1 MYTIYTFS
9 FFMIKNS
16 FIKSFV
22 LIILIIF
29 FMCICSQIPFSLLNT
44 LEDNVIITRSE
55 LNSILNN
62 YDNFLCN
69 ASVTAMADDDKTDT
83 LNEYAIK
90 YKLLN
95 LFTIKKLN
103 VNVLEDDIYY
113 AGGNCLGFSL
123 KTKGLTIVGGN
134 YVLTRN
140 GRANPFLESGLKVG
154 DIIINVNGTEVSQVQ
169 DISTALEKYNGMDKI
184 DITVKRNNENITTS
198 IKPVLDIQT
207 GEYKLGL
214 WIKDDA
220 MGVGTL
226 TFYNDTTKRFGSLG
240 HAITNSSNKN
250 NIEIAEGDIYNCRVV
265 GVKVGYNGV
274 AGELLGTFSLNQ
286 ESIGTVDKNC
296 DFGVYGYITNKESII
311 EEKLPIELGGRVSVK
326 PGKAKILSCIDG
338 ENIEEFDIEIIKT
351 NYQKSESEKSMVIRV
366 IDKELLSKT
375 GGIVQGMSGSPIIQD
390 GKLIGAVTH
399 VFLNDASKGFG
410 LYIDWMIN
418 Q

>member
-1 MYTIYTFS
+1 MIRNKYCR
-9 FFMIKNS
+9 FFILIS
-16 FIKSFV
+16 VIALFV
-22 LIILIIF
+22 LT
-29 FMCICSQIPFSLLNT
+29 CSQIPFNLLST
-44 LEDNVIITRSE
+44 LEENTVLTRSE
-55 LNSILNN
+55 FNSILKN

-69 ASVTAMADDDKTDT
+69 ASITAMADDNKTDT

-95 LFTIKKLN
+95 LFTIKNLN
-103 VNVLEDDIYY
+103 INVIEDDIYY

-123 KTKGLTIVGGN
+123 KTKGLAIVGGN
-134 YVLTRN
+134 YVLTKS

-154 DIIINVNGTEVSQVQ
+154 DIIVNINNT
-169 DISTALEKYNGMDKI
+169 DISQIEDITLALLNYNGIDKI
-184 DITVKRNNENITTS
+184 NITVKRNNETITTT

-214 WIKDDA
+214 WVKDDA
-220 MGVGTL
+220 LGVGTL

-240 HAITNSSNKN
+240 HAITNSTNKS
-250 NIEIAEGDIYNCRVV
+250 NIEVLSGEIYNCKVI
-265 GVKVGYNGV
+265 GVKMGYNGV

-286 ESIGTVDKNC
+286 ESIGNIDKNC
-296 DFGVYGYITNKESII
+296 NFGVYGYITNNETII
-311 EEKLPIELGGRVSVK
+311 EDKTPIELGGRVSVK
-326 PGKAKILSCIDG
+326 PGKAKILSCIDS

-351 NYQKSESEKSMVIRV
+351 NYQKNENEKSMVIRV

-375 GGIVQGMSGSPIIQD
+375 GGIVQGMSGSPIIQN
-390 GKLIGAVTH
+390 GKLVGAVTH

-410 LYIDWMIN
+410 LYIDWMVN

>member
-1 MYTIYTFS
+1 
-9 FFMIKNS
+9 
-16 FIKSFV
+16 
-22 LIILIIF
+22 
-29 FMCICSQIPFSLLNT
+29 
-44 LEDNVIITRSE
+44 
-55 LNSILNN
+55 
-62 YDNFLCN
+62 
-69 ASVTAMADDDKTDT
+69 
-83 LNEYAIK
+83 
-90 YKLLN
+90 
-95 LFTIKKLN
+95 
-103 VNVLEDDIYY
+103 
-113 AGGNCLGFSL
+113 
-123 KTKGLTIVGGN
+123 
-134 YVLTRN
+134 
-140 GRANPFLESGLKVG
+140 
-154 DIIINVNGTEVSQVQ
+154 
-169 DISTALEKYNGMDKI
+169 
-184 DITVKRNNENITTS
+184 
-198 IKPVLDIQT
+198 
-207 GEYKLGL
+207 
-214 WIKDDA
+214 

-250 NIEIAEGDIYNCRVV
+250 NIEIAEGDIYNCRVI

-286 ESIGTVDKNC
+286 ESIGNVDKNC
-296 DFGVYGYITNKESII
+296 DFGVYGYITNEKSII
-311 EEKLPIELGGRVSVK
+311 NNKIPIELGGRVSVK

-366 IDKELLSKT
+366 IDKVLLTKT